1 MICLFAIFTPL
12 GVGLGMALKSTNSD
26 MLELICACLAG
37 GTFVYIAC
45 SEVIVEEFSMSRH
58 RFLKLLFFVVG
69 ICIIAS
75 LVFLGD
81 AEESCF
87 VPDECKPED
96 LFKK

>member
-1 MICLFAIFTPL
+1 
-12 GVGLGMALKSTNSD
+12 MALKSTNSD